1 VSDLLF
7 PTVRPD
13 HGGTPD
19 DRKLTGLDDFGP
31 SDQVFDWMADRLAD
45 GPTRLVVWGVYY
57 SASVS
62 SPRWHCEIR
71 DRVKISRSI
80 GYRPL

>member
-45 GPTRLVVWGVYY
+45 GPTRLVVWGSTIPRRCRHRVGTVK
-57 SASVS
+57 SVI
-62 SPRWHCEIR
+62 E
-71 DRVKISRSI
+71 
-80 GYRPL
+80 